1 MESLLAR
8 AVVPWDSMYAGLA
21 EAGTGIHS
29 APVGRLGQ
37 GHASLQATSGRRPC
51 GGGFPKLSAPRSARL
66 QLPPPPSTP
75 SDSGGGGC
83 GGGGM
88 AAATA
93 MSLPSASATLPIP
106 RRRRRAGEWEWG
118 AEAIPMGQPALR
130 VLEGEGA
137 PRTPTQRRAGGCGVR
152 WQPRVTTRCC
162 GGRSCAARRRHMRGG
177 RSRWRGERRGG
188 WAAGA

>member
-1 MESLLAR
+1 MPGWRKPAR
-8 AVVPWDSMYAGLA
+8 GFIAHPSAVLGR
-21 EAGTGIHS
+21 GTPPYRRRVVV
-29 APVGRLGQ
+29 APVAAVSPSSQRLGVP
-37 GHASLQATSGRRPC
+37 GCSSR
-51 GGGFPKLSAPRSARL
+51 
-66 QLPPPPSTP
+66 PPPSTP

-83 GGGGM
+83 GGGM

-118 AEAIPMGQPALR
+118 AEAIPMRQPALR
-130 VLEGEGA
+130 VMEGEGG
-137 PRTPTQRRAGGCGVR
+137 PRTPTHRRAGGCGVR
-152 WQPRVTTRCC
+152 WPPRVTTRCC

>member
-1 MESLLAR
+1 MPGWRKPAR
-8 AVVPWDSMYAGLA
+8 GFIAHPSAVLGR
-21 EAGTGIHS
+21 GTPPYRRRVVV
-29 APVGRLGQ
+29 APVAAVSPSSQRLGVP
-37 GHASLQATSGRRPC
+37 GCSSR
-51 GGGFPKLSAPRSARL
+51 
-66 QLPPPPSTP
+66 PPPSTP

-118 AEAIPMGQPALR
+118 AEAIPMRQPALR
-130 VLEGEGA
+130 VMEGEGG
-137 PRTPTQRRAGGCGVR
+137 PRTPTHRRAGGCGVR
-152 WQPRVTTRCC
+152 WPPRVTTRCC